1 MVCILPNLNVYLLKN
16 VQIFKLIENKDT
28 CGRFERY
35 DGGALSNA
43 YLIMITTLTLFAV
56 LSQQLITDFSP
67 ESPVA
72 WTTTHDTVMGGR
84 SSGEIS
90 QSPSETLLFQGNV
103 SLENNGGFVSARTAL
118 PIQPLTQ
125 SAGIEIRVKG
135 SGRTYQFSCSHK
147 GIPLRGG
154 GYWQSFD
161 TLDSEWE
168 TIQLPWGNF
177 KATSFGMDLS
187 QLPTLNAEDVSGLA
201 IYLYDKKS
209 GPFSLEI
216 DYIKTYR
223 DAPDSSP
230 ATIANYLGAQ
240 HPTLLSL
247 LEVCDL
253 DSAVAS
259 FDAGTIF
266 APTEEAFAKLPS
278 ELVAA
283 LLLPQ
288 NKDKLQ
294 SILLSHVVS
303 ESNTVFNSIGEV
315 LVSLSENTIAVDW
328 GNDDKD
334 FISIGAGRLVAG
346 DVLIG
351 GVVVHAVSDVIIP
364 ENFSLDSNDSIES
377 IGAFLSST
385 ISEGVPVFN
394 RGDVQECADIY
405 QNSLVK
411 LSEFD
416 GLIVRDRNKILDLLL
431 QRVNVDAQEA
441 AWMYRREIDRLL
453 RVYG

>member
-1 MVCILPNLNVYLLKN
+1 
-16 VQIFKLIENKDT
+16 
-28 CGRFERY
+28 
-35 DGGALSNA
+35 
-43 YLIMITTLTLFAV
+43 MITTLTLFAV
-56 LSQQLITDFSP
+56 LSQRLITAFSP
-67 ESPVA
+67 DSPVK
-72 WTTTHDTVMGGR
+72 WTTVHDTVMGGR
-84 SSGEIS
+84 SSGKIS
-90 QSPSETLLFQGNV
+90 KSAAKTLLFEGNV
-103 SLENNGGFVSARTAL
+103 SLENNGGFVSARTAR
-118 PIQPLTQ
+118 PIQRLTQ

-135 SGRTYQFSCSHK
+135 AGRTYQFSCSHK
-147 GIPLRGG
+147 DIPLRGG

-161 TLDSEWE
+161 TLDSEWQI
-168 TIQLPWGNF
+168 IQLPWESF

-187 QLPTLNAEDVSGLA
+187 QLPTLKAEDVSSLA

-216 DYIKTYR
+216 DYIKTYQ
-223 DAPDSSP
+223 ASPDSSP
-230 ATIANYLGAQ
+230 ATVANYLGSQ

-247 LEVCDL
+247 LEACDL

-259 FDAGTIF
+259 LDSGTLF
-266 APTEEAFAKLPS
+266 APTEKAFAKLPT
-278 ELVAA
+278 ELVTA
-283 LLLPQ
+283 LLLPE

-294 SILLSHVVS
+294 SILLSHVVADS
-303 ESNTVFNSIGEV
+303 KTVFNSIGEV
-315 LVSLSENTIAVDW
+315 PVSLSGNVIAVDW
-328 GNDDKD
+328 GNSEKD
-334 FISIGAGRLVAG
+334 FISVGSGRLVVG

-351 GVVVHAVSDVIIP
+351 GVVVHTISDVIIP
-364 ENFSLDSNDSIES
+364 ENFSLDSDDSIQS
-377 IGAFLSST
+377 VGDFLSST
-385 ISEGVPVFN
+385 ISKGVPVFN